1 MGKRW
6 LQKTRRKIEE
16 NKWRGLSGRE
26 CDEEGKKV
34 RECDEEGKKV
44 RECGY
49 GEEWNEEEGIT
60 RGE

>member
-6 LQKTRRKIEE
+6 LPKTRRKIEE

-34 RECDEEGKKV
+34 REC
-44 RECGY
+44 GY